1 MKPIKTIKDLIN
13 FLLFFSHEKKA
24 KIPLKR
30 RIKKFPLSPVDKTKV
45 KDVSHTKKLKKENLL
60 YLKVIRAKKVQ

>member
-1 MKPIKTIKDLIN
+1 MKDLTN

-24 KIPLKR
+24 KSPLKR
-30 RIKKFPLSPVDKTKV
+30 RIKKLPLSPVDKTKV
-45 KDVSHTKKLKKENLL
+45 KDVSDTNKLKNENLL